1 MKTATTV
8 ALMLVRITGL
18 LQIIVGV
25 LLWTGNLLNLV
36 PLHTLIGFVLVLS
49 LWALALLSARAGVPI
64 GLVALALVWGLIT
77 VILGMT
83 QTQLLP
89 GSAHW
94 VIRVLHLVVGLG
106 AMGLGEA
113 LAARG
118 KRLRM
123 ATAQQ

>member
-1 MKTATTV
+1 MKIATTV
-8 ALMLVRITGL
+8 AQMLVRITGL
-18 LQIIVGV
+18 FQIIVGV
-25 LLWTGNLLNLV
+25 LLWTGNLLNLT

-106 AMGLGEA
+106 AMGLGET

-118 KRLRM
+118 KRLQM
-123 ATAQQ
+123 AAVRQ